1 MQSRIP
7 LIVPVVTAALVCV
20 AALAIQPAN
29 AVTLGQIDDFED
41 GSTHLWSEGGPSPN
55 PPENVA
61 SGGPDGVDD
70 NYLADTSTGTG
81 TAGSKMVMSNTG
93 RWSGD
98 YISEGIQG
106 LKMMMANF
114 GDTPLQMR
122 IALEGPS
129 ATRYG
134 STTAF
139 TLPADGAW
147 HPVVFGLTEDDL
159 TNLGGVATPNEVL
172 ASVGTIRILA
182 ASGGP
187 AWKGDSIAASIG
199 IDDIEAISVSVDTKS
214 VSLSGLKTS
223 FSQR

>member
-7 LIVPVVTAALVCV
+7 RLSTLF
-20 AALAIQPAN
+20 ALAVLIPAFAIQTAD

-55 PPENVA
+55 PPTNVA
-61 SGGPDGVDD
+61 SGGPGGVGD
-70 NYLADTSTGTG
+70 NYLADTSTGIG

-98 YISEGIQG
+98 YISEGIRG
-106 LKMMMANF
+106 LRMMLANF

-134 STTAF
+134 STEAF

-147 HPVVFGLTEDDL
+147 YPVVFGLTESDL
-159 TNLGGVATPNEVL
+159 TNLGGVATPDQVL
-172 ASVGTIRILA
+172 ASVGTIRLLA
-182 ASGGP
+182 ASAGP
-187 AWKGDSIAASIG
+187 SWKGDSIAASIG
-199 IDDIEAISVSVDTKS
+199 VDDIEAVSVSVPTESTS
-214 VSLSGLKTS
+214 VSSLKAQ
-223 FSQR
+223 FDRR